1 MSPLVIRRVAFLSV
15 VGSVACASQDNLDN
29 TAQPLAPQPA
39 TTSTNPAAPSVP
51 AINPSVRDI
60 RCMLEAHRVVLP
72 LRVFL
77 VLLFGVLVVFQTMSL
92 PGQFAY
98 MAQEDPEHAYLR
110 WPATAVTVFWVL
122 CVQVVIVSTW
132 KLLTLVKNDRIF
144 TDASLVWVN
153 AIVWATAVWVML
165 VGVLFYV
172 GFNADDPGLPLLLF
186 LMSVG
191 VTVLGLLMV
200 VMRALLQQATTL
212 RTDMEAV
219 I

>member
-1 MSPLVIRRVAFLSV
+1 MSDS
-15 VGSVACASQDNLDN
+15 
-29 TAQPLAPQPA
+29 
-39 TTSTNPAAPSVP
+39 
-51 AINPSVRDI
+51 
-60 RCMLEAHRVVLP
+60 RCMVIEHRAVAL

-77 VLLFGVLVVFQTMSL
+77 VLLFGVLVVFQVMSL

-98 MAQEDPEHAYLR
+98 MAQQDPEHAYLR

-122 CVQVVIVSTW
+122 CIQVVIVSTW

-144 TDASLVWVN
+144 SDASLVWVN
-153 AIVWATAVWVML
+153 AIVFAIAAAWVVLLAVL
-165 VGVLFYV
+165 LYV

-186 LMSVG
+186 LMVIG

-200 VMRALLQQATTL
+200 VMRALLRQATTL

>member
-1 MSPLVIRRVAFLSV
+1 MIIEHRAVAL
-15 VGSVACASQDNLDN
+15 
-29 TAQPLAPQPA
+29 
-39 TTSTNPAAPSVP
+39 
-51 AINPSVRDI
+51 
-60 RCMLEAHRVVLP
+60 

-77 VLLFGVLVVFQTMSL
+77 VVLLVLFQVMSL

-98 MAQEDPEHAYLR
+98 MAQQDPEHAYLR

-122 CVQVVIVSTW
+122 CIQVVIVSTW

-144 TDASLVWVN
+144 SEASLVWVN
-153 AIVWATAVWVML
+153 AIVWAIIAAWVVL
-165 VGVLFYV
+165 VGVFLYV

-186 LMSVG
+186 LMVVG
-191 VTVLGLLMV
+191 VSVLGLLIV
-200 VMRALLQQATTL
+200 VMRALLRQATTL